1 MHPHDLQLLYSSA
14 SAYPHVL
21 GKTFRAKRRCE
32 NTFLLDC
39 ANTAQCLKEFRG
51 QNNQVPLC
59 EVSIASTCMITID
72 LNLDEYFCSIAPA
85 THLRGFQLVG
95 SFQKLSM
102 GRDALLESVFDRHKP
117 CGCGQ
122 KPWYGSFRA
131 AVRVIQT
138 LWIRALIQALWI
150 KPTSHL
156 IQAPDMNTSA
166 WWHFTP
172 PLSHQFTVKVVASQ
186 IKAILFVASLF

>member
-1 MHPHDLQLLYSSA
+1 MSTPVYARRTAHRLGPPRNLIVYVCHSSVIGTSKVTHTNICLY
-14 SAYPHVL
+14 
-21 GKTFRAKRRCE
+21 
-32 NTFLLDC
+32 
-39 ANTAQCLKEFRG
+39 
-51 QNNQVPLC
+51 
-59 EVSIASTCMITID
+59 
-72 LNLDEYFCSIAPA
+72 
-85 THLRGFQLVG
+85 
-95 SFQKLSM
+95 
-102 GRDALLESVFDRHKP
+102 
-117 CGCGQ
+117 GCGQ
-122 KPWYGSFRA
+122 KPWYGSFRG

-172 PLSHQFTVKVVASQ
+172 PLSHQLTVKVVASQ